1 METIL
6 NVLSVF
12 GGLAMFL
19 YGMALMS
26 EGLQKSA
33 GDRLRTFMAKM
44 TSNAPKQ
51 IFTGTIVTALV
62 QSSSATTIM
71 VVSFVNAGLLTLGN
85 SIGVIMGANIGT
97 TLTAWVTAL
106 GFSVNIA
113 LFAVPMMAFGYLMHS
128 SKKSTLKNL
137 GQFLMGFAVMY
148 VGLTFM
154 KDCANELIGPKGVFI
169 DQMENFFSSIND
181 WGFGSVLLFMLA
193 GAVLT
198 IVLQASSATMAIT
211 MLLAA
216 SGLIGFE
223 LAVAMVLGENIGTTI
238 TANLAASI
246 ANTSAKRAARAHT
259 IFNIIG
265 VIWVLCLFVPIV
277 ALICNIMDA
286 IGFANPMTLDLEG
299 LSAAVDTAKE
309 AAAPEAVYSSYLSQ
323 VAVDPTVT
331 VEAVKEAANVEVS
344 SAEAAFT
351 AAKDAMLYGV
361 AMLHTLFN
369 VTNTLILIW
378 FVPLIEKA
386 VIWLVKE
393 PKGEHEVF
401 RLKYI
406 SGGPLSTAELSLNE
420 AQQEIVHF
428 AEICRNGFGYIRD
441 AINEQ
446 DPDKFDELNDKLI
459 KYEEITDRIE
469 FEIASYL
476 NDVSKNEISEEAK
489 ERIKAMYK
497 IIGEMESLGDS
508 GESIGRILKRKNIHG
523 KSFDKPLLDRLNKM
537 MDLVQKG
544 YDVMIENLKN
554 NNLRDIT
561 NAENCEYNI
570 NEYRNYMR
578 EEHIVNIENNSYNYL
593 TGVYYVDVLSEL
605 EKIGDFLINISQA
618 TKGKYEYEN

>member
-1 METIL
+1 MTTLL
-6 NVLSVF
+6 NVFSVL

-33 GDRLRTFMAKM
+33 GDRLRAFMASM
-44 TSNAPKQ
+44 TSNAFKRVL
-51 IFTGTIVTALV
+51 TGTVITALV

-85 SIGVIMGANIGT
+85 AIGVIMGANIGT
-97 TLTAWVTAL
+97 TLTAWITSL

-113 LFAVPMMAFGYLMHS
+113 LFAVPMMGIGFVLHS
-128 SKKSTLKNL
+128 AKKASMKNI
-137 GQFLMGFAVMY
+137 GQFLMGFAIMY

-154 KDCANELIGPKGVFI
+154 KDCSNAILGDYQSG
-169 DQMENFFSSIND
+169 MMNFFGSINGY
-181 WGFGSVLLFMLA
+181 GFGSVLLFLVA

-216 SGLIGFE
+216 SGLIDFK

-238 TANLAASI
+238 TANIAAAV

-259 IFNIIG
+259 IFNILG
-265 VIWVLCLFVPIV
+265 VIWVLAIFGPIV
-277 ALICNIMDA
+277 RLISIIMETLGFYDPVAASSQLALI
-286 IGFANPMTLDLEG
+286 ANTGAE
-299 LSAAVDTAKE
+299 VDQSVIET
-309 AAAPEAVYSSYLSQ
+309 Y
-323 VAVDPTVT
+323 
-331 VEAVKEAANVEVS
+331 
-344 SAEAAFT
+344 
-351 AAKDAMLYGV
+351 KDSLLYGI

-369 VTNTLILIW
+369 ITNTLVLIW

-386 VIWLVKE
+386 VVWLVKE
-393 PKGEHEVF
+393 PKGETEVF

-406 SGGPLSTAELSLNE
+406 SAGPLSTAELSIAE

-428 AEICRNGFGYIRD
+428 AEICRNGFSYARQ
-441 AINEQ
+441 AVNEQ
-446 DPDKFDELNDKLI
+446 DPEKFDALNEKLI

-469 FEIASYL
+469 YEIATYL
-476 NDVSKNEISEEAK
+476 NEVSKNEISEDAADE
-489 ERIKAMYK
+489 IKAMYK

-508 GESIGRILKRKNIHG
+508 GEAIGRILKRKNAHN
-523 KSFDKPLLDRLNKM
+523 KVFDKSILDRLNKM

-544 YDVMIENLKN
+544 YDVMVENLRNKKY
-554 NNLRDIT
+554 LTDIS

-570 NEYRNYMR
+570 NECRNHLR
-578 EEHIVNIENNSYNYL
+578 EEHIVNIESNSYNYL
-593 TGVYYVDVLSEL
+593 TGVYYMDILSEL
-605 EKIGDFLINISQA
+605 EKIGDFMINISQA
-618 TKGKYEYEN
+618 ARQRNEY

>member
-1 METIL
+1 MTTLL
-6 NVLSVF
+6 NVLSIL

-33 GDRLRTFMAKM
+33 GDRLRAFMAKM
-44 TSNAPKQ
+44 TSNAFKRVL
-51 IFTGTIVTALV
+51 TGTVVTCLV

-85 SIGVIMGANIGT
+85 AIGVIMGANIGT
-97 TLTAWVTAL
+97 TLTAWITSL

-113 LFAVPMMAFGYLMHS
+113 LFAVPMMGIGFVMHS
-128 SKKSTLKNL
+128 SKKATMKNI

-154 KDCANELIGPKGVFI
+154 KDCSNEVLGQYQTG
-169 DQMENFFSSIND
+169 MMNFFGSIN
-181 WGFGSVLLFMLA
+181 GFGFWSILLFLIA

-216 SGLIGFE
+216 SGLIDFK

-238 TANLAASI
+238 TANIAAAV

-259 IFNIIG
+259 IFNIVG
-265 VIWVLCLFVPIV
+265 VIWVLCVFGPIV
-277 ALICNIMDA
+277 KLICVIMEGLD
-286 IGFANPMTLDLEG
+286 FYNPM
-299 LSAAVDTAKE
+299 E
-309 AAAPEAVYSSYLSQ
+309 ASRQLALVAQSGTELAPELMETYKNSL
-323 VAVDPTVT
+323 
-331 VEAVKEAANVEVS
+331 
-344 SAEAAFT
+344 
-351 AAKDAMLYGV
+351 LYGI

-369 VTNTLILIW
+369 ITNTLVLIW
-378 FVPLIEKA
+378 FTPLIEKA

-393 PKGEHEVF
+393 PKGGDEKY

-406 SGGPLSTAELSLNE
+406 SGGPLSTAELSLEE
-420 AQQEIVHF
+420 AKLELIHF
-428 AEICRNGFGYIRD
+428 AEICRNGFGYVCD

-446 DPDKFDELNDKLI
+446 DQSKFDELNDKLI

-469 FEIASYL
+469 YEIATYL
-476 NDVSKNEISEEAK
+476 NEVSKNELSQESSDK
-489 ERIKAMYK
+489 VKAMYK

-508 GESIGRILKRKNIHG
+508 GESIGRILMRKNAHG
-523 KSFDKPLLDRLNKM
+523 KVFDKTILDRLNKM
-537 MDLVQKG
+537 SELIMKA
-544 YDVMIENLKN
+544 YDVMIENLKKDY
-554 NNLRDIT
+554 LKDIS
-561 NAENCEYNI
+561 NAHNCEYNI
-570 NEYRNYMR
+570 NECRNHLR
-578 EEHIVNIENNSYNYL
+578 EEHIVNIESDSYNYL
-593 TGVYYVDVLSEL
+593 TGVYYMDVLAEL

-618 TKGKYEYEN
+618 IVGKYEHEN

>member
-1 METIL
+1 MTTIL
-6 NVLSVF
+6 NVLSVL

-26 EGLQKSA
+26 DGLQKSA
-33 GDRLRTFMAKM
+33 GDRLRAFMAKM
-44 TSNAPKQ
+44 TSNAFKRVL
-51 IFTGTIVTALV
+51 TGTVVTCLV

-85 SIGVIMGANIGT
+85 AIGVIMGANIGT
-97 TLTAWVTAL
+97 TLTAWITSL

-113 LFAVPMMAFGYLMHS
+113 LFAVPMMAFGYLMHC
-128 SKKSTLKNL
+128 SKKASLKNV

-154 KDCANELIGPKGVFI
+154 KDCANAVLGEYQTG
-169 DQMENFFSSIND
+169 MMSFFGSINGF
-181 WGFGSVLLFMLA
+181 GFGSILLFLIA

-216 SGLIGFE
+216 SGLIDFK

-238 TANLAASI
+238 TANIAAAV

-259 IFNIIG
+259 IFNIVG
-265 VIWVLCLFVPIV
+265 VIWVLAVFRPIV
-277 ALICNIMDA
+277 KLICLIMVNL
-286 IGFANPMTLDLEG
+286 GFHDPMAASAQLEYIANNG
-299 LSAAVDTAKE
+299 ITA
-309 AAAPEAVYSSYLSQ
+309 
-323 VAVDPTVT
+323 DPSE
-331 VEAVKEAANVEVS
+331 VEMYKNS
-344 SAEAAFT
+344 L
-351 AAKDAMLYGV
+351 LYGI

-378 FVPLIEKA
+378 FTPLIEKA

-393 PKGEHEVF
+393 PKGEAEVF

-406 SGGPLSTAELSLNE
+406 SGGPLSTAELSISE

-428 AEICRNGFGYIRD
+428 AEICSNGFGYIRQ
-441 AINEQ
+441 AINET
-446 DPDKFDELNDKLI
+446 DPEAFDKLNDKLI

-469 FEIASYL
+469 YEIATYL
-476 NDVSKNEISEEAK
+476 NDVSKNEISDEVK
-489 ERIKAMYK
+489 DKIKAMYK
-497 IIGEMESLGDS
+497 IVGELESLGDS
-508 GESIGRILKRKNIHG
+508 GEAIGRILKRKNAHG
-523 KSFDKPLLDRLNKM
+523 KVFDKSILDRLNKM

-544 YDVMIENLKN
+544 YDVMIENLKED
-554 NNLRDIT
+554 NLKDIS

-570 NEYRNYMR
+570 NECRNHLR
-578 EEHIVNIENNSYNYL
+578 EEHIVNIESNSYNYL
-593 TGVYYVDVLSEL
+593 TGVYFMDVLSEL
-605 EKIGDFLINISQA
+605 EKIGDFLINVSQA
-618 TKGKYEYEN
+618 VVGKYEYEN

>member
-1 METIL
+1 MNTFL
-6 NVLSVF
+6 NVFSVL

-33 GDRLRTFMAKM
+33 GDRLRAFMAKM
-44 TSNAPKQ
+44 TSNAFKRVL
-51 IFTGTIVTALV
+51 TGTVVTCLV

-85 SIGVIMGANIGT
+85 AIGVIMGANIGT
-97 TLTAWVTAL
+97 TLTAWITSL

-113 LFAVPMMAFGYLMHS
+113 LFAVPMMGVGFVLHS
-128 SKKSTLKNL
+128 SKKATMKNI
-137 GQFLMGFAVMY
+137 GQFLMGFAIMY

-154 KDCANELIGPKGVFI
+154 KDCSNAILGEYQTG
-169 DQMENFFSSIND
+169 MMNFFGSIN
-181 WGFGSVLLFMLA
+181 GFGFWSILLFLVA

-216 SGLIGFE
+216 SGLIDFK

-238 TANLAASI
+238 TANIAAAV

-259 IFNIIG
+259 IFNIVG
-265 VIWVLCLFVPIV
+265 VIWVLCIFGPIV
-277 ALICNIMDA
+277 KLICMIMTEL
-286 IGFANPMTLDLEG
+286 GFQDPMTASAELAAIAKSGETVD
-299 LSAAVDTAKE
+299 AAVM
-309 AAAPEAVYSSYLSQ
+309 SNL
-323 VAVDPTVT
+323 
-331 VEAVKEAANVEVS
+331 
-344 SAEAAFT
+344 
-351 AAKDAMLYGV
+351 KDSLLYGI

-369 VTNTLILIW
+369 VTNTLVLIW
-378 FVPLIEKA
+378 FTPLIEKA
-386 VIWLVKE
+386 VVWLVKE
-393 PKGEHEVF
+393 PKGESEKY

-406 SGGPLSTAELSLNE
+406 SGGPLHTAELSLQE
-420 AQQEIVHF
+420 AKLELIHF
-428 AEICRNGFGYIRD
+428 AEICRNGFTYVRE

-446 DPDKFDELNDKLI
+446 DKEKFDDLNDKLI

-469 FEIASYL
+469 YEIATYL
-476 NDVSKNEISEEAK
+476 NEVSKNEISYEAT

-508 GESIGRILKRKNIHG
+508 GESIGRILKRKEAHG
-523 KSFDKPLLDRLNKM
+523 QVFDKTILDRLNKM
-537 MDLVQKG
+537 CELIIKA

-554 NNLRDIT
+554 ENLRDIS
-561 NAENCEYNI
+561 NAQNCEYNI
-570 NEYRNYMR
+570 NECRNHLR
-578 EEHIVNIENNSYNYL
+578 EEHIVNIESDSYNYL
-593 TGVYYVDVLSEL
+593 TGVYYMDVLAEL

-618 TKGKYEYEN
+618 VVGKYEHEN

>member
-1 METIL
+1 MTTFL
-6 NVLSVF
+6 NVLSVL

-33 GDRLRTFMAKM
+33 GDRLRAFMAKM
-44 TSNAPKQ
+44 TSNAFKRVL
-51 IFTGTIVTALV
+51 TGTVVTCLV

-85 SIGVIMGANIGT
+85 AIGVIMGANIGT
-97 TLTAWVTAL
+97 TLTAWITSL

-113 LFAVPMMAFGYLMHS
+113 LFAVPMMGFGFLFHS
-128 SKKSTLKNL
+128 SKKASLKNI
-137 GQFLMGFAVMY
+137 GQFMMGFAIMY

-154 KDCANELIGPKGVFI
+154 KDCSNAVL
-169 DQMENFFSSIND
+169 DQYQTGMMSFFGSINGF
-181 WGFGSVLLFMLA
+181 GFGSILLFLIA

-216 SGLIGFE
+216 SGLIDFK

-238 TANLAASI
+238 TANIAAAV

-265 VIWVLCLFVPIV
+265 VIWVLCVFVPIV
-277 ALICNIMDA
+277 KLICLIMVKLGFQDPMMASAQLAAIAEGTVSVDA
-286 IGFANPMTLDLEG
+286 VAM
-299 LSAAVDTAKE
+299 
-309 AAAPEAVYSSYLSQ
+309 SQ
-323 VAVDPTVT
+323 L
-331 VEAVKEAANVEVS
+331 
-344 SAEAAFT
+344 
-351 AAKDAMLYGV
+351 KDSLLYGI

-386 VIWLVKE
+386 VVWLVKE
-393 PKGEHEVF
+393 PKGETEVF

-406 SGGPLSTAELSLNE
+406 AGGPLSTAELSIAE

-428 AEICRNGFGYIRD
+428 AEICSNGFGYIRQ

-446 DPDKFDELNDKLI
+446 NPEKFDALNEKLI

-469 FEIASYL
+469 YEIATYL
-476 NDVSKNEISEEAK
+476 NEVSKNEISEESAYHV
-489 ERIKAMYK
+489 KAMYK

-508 GESIGRILKRKNIHG
+508 GEAIGRILKRKNAHN
-523 KSFDKPLLDRLNKM
+523 KVFDKTILDRLNKM

-544 YDVMIENLKN
+544 YDVMVDNLKN
-554 NNLRDIT
+554 KMQLTDIS

-570 NEYRNYMR
+570 NECRNHLR
-578 EEHIVNIENNSYNYL
+578 EEHIVNIESNSYNYL
-593 TGVYYVDVLSEL
+593 TGVYYMDVLSEL
-605 EKIGDFLINISQA
+605 EKIGDFMINISQA
-618 TKGKYEYEN
+618 ARQKNEH

>member
-1 METIL
+1 MNTFL
-6 NVLSVF
+6 NVLSVL

-33 GDRLRTFMAKM
+33 GDRLRAFMAKM
-44 TSNAPKQ
+44 TSNAFKRVL
-51 IFTGTIVTALV
+51 TGTVVTCLV

-85 SIGVIMGANIGT
+85 AIGVIMGANIGT
-97 TLTAWVTAL
+97 TLTAWITSL

-113 LFAVPMMAFGYLMHS
+113 LFAVPMMAVGFLLHS
-128 SKKSTLKNL
+128 MKKASLKNV

-154 KDCANELIGPKGVFI
+154 KDCSNAVL
-169 DQMENFFSSIND
+169 DQYQTGMMSFFGSINGF
-181 WGFGSVLLFMLA
+181 GFGSVLLFLIA

-216 SGLIGFE
+216 SGLIDFQ

-238 TANLAASI
+238 TANIAAAV

-265 VIWVLCLFVPIV
+265 VIWVLCLFGPIV
-277 ALICNIMDA
+277 KLICLIMVKFGWSDPMVASAQLAAIAKGTVTADA
-286 IGFANPMTLDLEG
+286 
-299 LSAAVDTAKE
+299 AAVSE
-309 AAAPEAVYSSYLSQ
+309 L
-323 VAVDPTVT
+323 
-331 VEAVKEAANVEVS
+331 
-344 SAEAAFT
+344 
-351 AAKDAMLYGV
+351 KDSLLYGI

-369 VTNTLILIW
+369 VTNTLVLIW
-378 FVPLIEKA
+378 FTPLIEKC
-386 VIWLVKE
+386 VVWLVKE
-393 PKGEHEVF
+393 PKGEAEVY

-406 SGGPLSTAELSLNE
+406 SGGPLHTAELSLQE
-420 AQQEIVHF
+420 AKLELIHF
-428 AEICRNGFGYIRD
+428 AEICRNGFGYVRD

-446 DPDKFDELNDKLI
+446 DKEKFDELNDKLI

-469 FEIASYL
+469 YEIATYL
-476 NDVSKNEISEEAK
+476 NEVSKNEISQEAT
-489 ERIKAMYK
+489 EQVKAMYK

-508 GESIGRILKRKNIHG
+508 GESIGRILKRKEAHG
-523 KSFDKPLLDRLNKM
+523 KVFDKTILDRLNKM
-537 MDLVQKG
+537 SDLIMKA
-544 YDVMIENLKN
+544 YDVMIENLKTE
-554 NNLRDIT
+554 NLRDIS
-561 NAENCEYNI
+561 NALNCEYNI
-570 NEYRNYMR
+570 NECRNHLR
-578 EEHIVNIENNSYNYL
+578 EEHIVNIESDSYNYL
-593 TGVYYVDVLSEL
+593 TGVYYMDVLAEL

-618 TKGKYEYEN
+618 VVGKYEHEN

>member
-6 NVLSVF
+6 NVLSVL

-33 GDRLRTFMAKM
+33 GDRLRSFMAKM
-44 TSNAPKQ
+44 TSNAPKR
-51 IFTGTIVTALV
+51 ILTGTLVTALV

-85 SIGVIMGANIGT
+85 AIGVIMGANIGT
-97 TLTAWVTAL
+97 TLTAWVTSL

-113 LFAVPMMAFGYLMHS
+113 LFAVPMMAFGFILHS
-128 SKKSTLKNL
+128 MKKSSLKNI

-154 KDCANELIGPKGVFI
+154 KDCANAVLGEYET
-169 DQMENFFSSIND
+169 QMMGFFGSINGF
-181 WGFGSVLLFMLA
+181 GFGSILLFLVA

-238 TANLAASI
+238 TANIAAAV

-259 IFNIIG
+259 IFNIVG
-265 VIWVLCLFVPIV
+265 VIWVLILFGPIV
-277 ALICNIMDA
+277 ALICKIMTA
-286 IGFANPMTLDLEG
+286 LGFADPMTVDMAG
-299 LSAAVDTAKE
+299 LNAALTSAK
-309 AAAPEAVYSSYLSQ
+309 AAPGATPESIAVAEDAFLEA
-323 VAVDPTVT
+323 
-331 VEAVKEAANVEVS
+331 KN
-344 SAEAAFT
+344 
-351 AAKDAMLYGV
+351 AMLYGI

-369 VTNTLILIW
+369 VINTLVLIW
-378 FVPLIEKA
+378 FTPLIEKA
-386 VIWLVKE
+386 VVWLVKE

-406 SGGPLSTAELSLNE
+406 AGGPLSTAELSLNE

-428 AEICRNGFGYIRD
+428 AEICRNGFGYIRE
-441 AINEQ
+441 AINSQ
-446 DPDKFDELNDKLI
+446 DPDEFDKLNDKLI

-469 FEIASYL
+469 FEIATYL
-476 NDVSKNEISEEAK
+476 NEVSKNELSQESLEHT
-489 ERIKAMYK
+489 KAMYK

-508 GESIGRILKRKNIHG
+508 GEAIGRILKRRNAHG
-523 KSFDKPLLDRLNKM
+523 KVFDKPLLDRLNKM

-554 NNLRDIT
+554 DELKDIA

-570 NEYRNYMR
+570 NECRNHLR
-578 EEHIVNIENNSYNYL
+578 EEHIVNIENSSYNYL
-593 TGVYYVDVLSEL
+593 TGVYYMDVLSEL

-618 TKGKYEYEN
+618 NKRKHDNQN

>member
-1 METIL
+1 
-6 NVLSVF
+6 
-12 GGLAMFL
+12 MFL

-33 GDRLRTFMAKM
+33 GDRLRSFMAKM
-44 TSNAPKQ
+44 TSNAFKR
-51 IFTGTIVTALV
+51 ILTGTAVTALV

-85 SIGVIMGANIGT
+85 AIGVIMGANIGT
-97 TLTAWVTAL
+97 TLTAWVTSL

-113 LFAVPMMAFGYLMHS
+113 LFAVPMMAFGFVMHS
-128 SKKSTLKNL
+128 SKKSTMKNI

-154 KDCANELIGPKGVFI
+154 KDCANAVIGPEGQYAA
-169 DQMENFFSSIND
+169 QMQTFFGSINGF
-181 WGFGSVLLFMLA
+181 GFGSVMLFLFA
-193 GAVLT
+193 GAILT

-216 SGLIGFE
+216 SGLIDFK

-238 TANLAASI
+238 TANIAAAV

-259 IFNIIG
+259 IFNIVG
-265 VIWVLCLFVPIV
+265 VIWVLILFSPIV
-277 ALICNIMDA
+277 ALICKIMTALGWAD
-286 IGFANPMTLDLEG
+286 PMTVDMAG
-299 LSAAVDTAKE
+299 LNEAYKASIGTVGE
-309 AAAPEAVYSSYLSQ
+309 AAAEADFL
-323 VAVDPTVT
+323 
-331 VEAVKEAANVEVS
+331 
-344 SAEAAFT
+344 
-351 AAKDAMLYGV
+351 AAKNAMLYGI

-369 VTNTLILIW
+369 VTNTLVLIW
-378 FVPLIEKA
+378 FTPLIEKA
-386 VIWLVKE
+386 VVWLVKE
-393 PKGEHEVF
+393 PKGETEVF

-428 AEICRNGFGYIRD
+428 AEICRNGFGYIRE
-441 AINEQ
+441 AINEN
-446 DPDKFDELNDKLI
+446 DPDKFDKLNDKLI

-469 FEIASYL
+469 FEIATYL

-508 GESIGRILKRKNIHG
+508 GESIGRILKRKNVHE
-523 KSFDKPLLDRLNKM
+523 KAFDKALLDRLNKM

-544 YDVMIENLKN
+544 YDVMVENLKN
-554 NNLRDIT
+554 DNLKDIT

-570 NEYRNYMR
+570 NECRNHMR

-618 TKGKYEYEN
+618 AKRKYEYEN

>member
-1 METIL
+1 MTTIL
-6 NVLSVF
+6 NVLSVL

-33 GDRLRTFMAKM
+33 GDRLRAFMAKM
-44 TSNAPKQ
+44 TSNAFKRVL
-51 IFTGTIVTALV
+51 TGTVVTCLV

-85 SIGVIMGANIGT
+85 AIGVIMGANIGT
-97 TLTAWVTAL
+97 TLTAWITSL

-113 LFAVPMMAFGYLMHS
+113 LFAVPMMAFGFILHS
-128 SKKSTLKNL
+128 SKKASLKNV

-154 KDCANELIGPKGVFI
+154 KDCSNEILGQYQTG
-169 DQMENFFSSIND
+169 MMNFFGSINGF
-181 WGFGSVLLFMLA
+181 GFGSIILFLIA

-216 SGLIGFE
+216 SGLIDFK

-238 TANLAASI
+238 TANIAAAV

-265 VIWVLCLFVPIV
+265 VIWVLAVFGPIV
-277 ALICNIMDA
+277 KLICVIMEGLD
-286 IGFANPMTLDLEG
+286 FYNPMAASTHLAAIATGAE
-299 LSAAVDTAKE
+299 SAD
-309 AAAPEAVYSSYLSQ
+309 
-323 VAVDPTVT
+323 
-331 VEAVKEAANVEVS
+331 VEMVEMYKNS
-344 SAEAAFT
+344 L
-351 AAKDAMLYGV
+351 LYGI

-369 VTNTLILIW
+369 VTNTLVLIW
-378 FVPLIEKA
+378 FTPLIEKA
-386 VIWLVKE
+386 VVWLVKE
-393 PKGEHEVF
+393 PKGETEVY

-406 SGGPLSTAELSLNE
+406 SGGPLHTAELSLQE
-420 AQQEIVHF
+420 AKLELIHF
-428 AEICRNGFGYIRD
+428 AEICRNGFGYVRE

-446 DPDKFDELNDKLI
+446 DPQKFDELNDKLI

-469 FEIASYL
+469 YEIATYL
-476 NDVSKNEISEEAK
+476 NEVSKNEISVEAS
-489 ERIKAMYK
+489 EQVKAMYK
-497 IIGEMESLGDS
+497 MIGEMESLGDS
-508 GESIGRILKRKNIHG
+508 GEAIGRILKRKNVHS
-523 KSFDKPLLDRLNKM
+523 KVFDKTILDRLNKM
-537 MDLVQKG
+537 MDLVLKA
-544 YDVMIENLKN
+544 YDVMIENLKKEH
-554 NNLRDIT
+554 LKDIV

-570 NEYRNYMR
+570 NECRNHLR
-578 EEHIVNIENNSYNYL
+578 EEHIVNIESDSYNYL
-593 TGVYYVDVLSEL
+593 TGVYYMDVLAEL

-618 TKGKYEYEN
+618 IVGKYEHEN

>member
-1 METIL
+1 METLL
-6 NVLSVF
+6 NVLSVL

-44 TSNAPKQ
+44 TSNSFKRVL
-51 IFTGTIVTALV
+51 TGTVVTCLV

-85 SIGVIMGANIGT
+85 AIGVIMGANIGT
-97 TLTAWVTAL
+97 TLTAWITSL

-113 LFAVPMMAFGYLMHS
+113 LFAVPMMGIGYLMHCA
-128 SKKSTLKNL
+128 KKATLKNV

-154 KDCANELIGPKGVFI
+154 KDCSNAILGQYNTG
-169 DQMENFFSSIND
+169 MMSFFGSINGF
-181 WGFGSVLLFMLA
+181 GFGSVLLFLLA

-216 SGLIGFE
+216 SGLIDFK

-238 TANLAASI
+238 TANIAAAV

-259 IFNIIG
+259 IFNIVG
-265 VIWVLCLFVPIV
+265 VIWVLCVFGPIV
-277 ALICNIMDA
+277 KLICMVMEGLDFYNPMAASAQLALI
-286 IGFANPMTLDLEG
+286 ANGEV
-299 LSAAVDTAKE
+299 AA
-309 AAAPEAVYSSYLSQ
+309 
-323 VAVDPTVT
+323 DPAM
-331 VEAVKEAANVEVS
+331 VEIYKNS
-344 SAEAAFT
+344 L
-351 AAKDAMLYGV
+351 LYGI

-369 VTNTLILIW
+369 VTNTLVLIW
-378 FVPLIEKA
+378 FTPLIEKA
-386 VIWLVKE
+386 VCWLVKE
-393 PKGEHEVF
+393 PKGETEVF

-406 SGGPLSTAELSLNE
+406 AGGPLSTAELSLNE

-441 AINEQ
+441 AVNEQ
-446 DPDKFDELNDKLI
+446 DPDKFDKLNDKLI

-469 FEIASYL
+469 FEIATYL
-476 NDVSKNEISEEAK
+476 NEVSKNEISEEAK

-523 KSFDKPLLDRLNKM
+523 KAFDKPLLDRLNKM

-544 YDVMIENLKN
+544 YDAMVENLKDH
-554 NNLRDIT
+554 NLRDIT

-570 NEYRNYMR
+570 NECRNHLR
-578 EEHIVNIENNSYNYL
+578 EEHIVNIESNSYNYL

-618 TKGKYEYEN
+618 SKGKYEYEN

>member
-1 METIL
+1 MTTLL
-6 NVLSVF
+6 NVLSIL

-33 GDRLRTFMAKM
+33 GDRLRAFMAKM
-44 TSNAPKQ
+44 TSNAFKRVL
-51 IFTGTIVTALV
+51 TGTVVTCLV

-85 SIGVIMGANIGT
+85 AIGVIMGANIGT
-97 TLTAWVTAL
+97 TLTAWITSL

-113 LFAVPMMAFGYLMHS
+113 LFAVPMMGIGFVLHS
-128 SKKSTLKNL
+128 SKKATMKNI

-154 KDCANELIGPKGVFI
+154 KDCSNEVLGQYQTG
-169 DQMENFFSSIND
+169 MMNFFGSIN
-181 WGFGSVLLFMLA
+181 GFGFWSILLFLIA

-216 SGLIGFE
+216 SGLIDFK

-238 TANLAASI
+238 TANIAAAV

-265 VIWVLCLFVPIV
+265 VIWVLCVFGPIV
-277 ALICNIMDA
+277 KLICVIMEGLD
-286 IGFANPMTLDLEG
+286 FYNPM
-299 LSAAVDTAKE
+299 E
-309 AAAPEAVYSSYLSQ
+309 ASRQLALVAQNGTQIAPELMETYKNSL
-323 VAVDPTVT
+323 
-331 VEAVKEAANVEVS
+331 
-344 SAEAAFT
+344 
-351 AAKDAMLYGV
+351 LYGI

-369 VTNTLILIW
+369 ITNTLVLIW
-378 FVPLIEKA
+378 FTPLIEKA
-386 VIWLVKE
+386 VVWLVKE
-393 PKGEHEVF
+393 PKGETEKY

-406 SGGPLSTAELSLNE
+406 SGGPLHTAELSLQE
-420 AQQEIVHF
+420 AKLELIHF
-428 AEICRNGFGYIRD
+428 AEICRNGFVYVRE

-446 DPDKFDELNDKLI
+446 DQTKFDELNDKLI

-469 FEIASYL
+469 YEIATYL
-476 NDVSKNEISEEAK
+476 NEVSKNEISQEAT
-489 ERIKAMYK
+489 EQVKAMYK

-508 GESIGRILKRKNIHG
+508 GESIGRILKRKEAHG
-523 KSFDKPLLDRLNKM
+523 KVFDKTILDRLNKM
-537 MDLVQKG
+537 CELIVKA
-544 YDVMIENLKN
+544 YDVMIENLKSE
-554 NNLRDIT
+554 NLKEIS
-561 NAENCEYNI
+561 NAQNCEYNI
-570 NEYRNYMR
+570 NECRNHLR
-578 EEHIVNIENNSYNYL
+578 EEHIVNIESDSYNYL
-593 TGVYYVDVLSEL
+593 TGVYYMDVLAEL

-618 TKGKYEYEN
+618 IVGKYEHEN

>member
-1 METIL
+1 MTTLL
-6 NVLSVF
+6 NVLSVL

-33 GDRLRTFMAKM
+33 GDRLRAFMAKM
-44 TSNAPKQ
+44 TSNAFKRVL
-51 IFTGTIVTALV
+51 TGTVVTCLV

-85 SIGVIMGANIGT
+85 AIGVIMGANIGT
-97 TLTAWVTAL
+97 TLTAWITSL

-113 LFAVPMMAFGYLMHS
+113 LFAVPMMAFGYLMHC
-128 SKKSTLKNL
+128 SKKSSLKNV

-154 KDCANELIGPKGVFI
+154 KDCANAVLGEYQTGMMG
-169 DQMENFFSSIND
+169 FFGSINGF
-181 WGFGSVLLFMLA
+181 GFGSILLFLVA

-216 SGLIGFE
+216 SGLIDFK

-238 TANLAASI
+238 TANIAAAV

-259 IFNIIG
+259 IFNIVG
-265 VIWVLCLFVPIV
+265 VLWVLAVFAPIV
-277 ALICNIMDA
+277 KLICLIMTKL
-286 IGFANPMTLDLEG
+286 GFCDPMTA
-299 LSAAVDTAKE
+299 SASL
-309 AAAPEAVYSSYLSQ
+309 AAI
-323 VAVDPTVT
+323 
-331 VEAVKEAANVEVS
+331 ANGS
-344 SAEAAFT
+344 MAGDAEAIELY
-351 AAKDAMLYGV
+351 KNSLLYGI

-378 FVPLIEKA
+378 FTPLIEKA
-386 VIWLVKE
+386 VVWLVKE

-406 SGGPLSTAELSLNE
+406 SGGPLSTAELSISE
-420 AQQEIVHF
+420 AQQEILHF
-428 AEICRNGFGYIRD
+428 AEICRNGFGYIRQ

-446 DPDKFDELNDKLI
+446 NPDEFDKLNEKLI

-469 FEIASYL
+469 FEIATYL
-476 NDVSKNEISEEAK
+476 NEVSKNEISEEAADK
-489 ERIKAMYK
+489 IKAMYK

-508 GESIGRILKRKNIHG
+508 GEAIGRILKRKNAHN
-523 KSFDKPLLDRLNKM
+523 KVFDKAILDRLNKM
-537 MDLVQKG
+537 MDLVQKS
-544 YDVMIENLKN
+544 YDVMIENLN
-554 NNLRDIT
+554 NKSGLVDIT

-570 NEYRNYMR
+570 NECRNHLR

-593 TGVYYVDVLSEL
+593 TGVYYMDVLSEL
-605 EKIGDFLINISQA
+605 EKIGDFMINISQA
-618 TKGKYEYEN
+618 ARQKNEY

>member
-1 METIL
+1 MTTFL
-6 NVLSVF
+6 NVLSIL

-33 GDRLRTFMAKM
+33 GDRLRAFMAKM
-44 TSNAPKQ
+44 TSNAFKRVL
-51 IFTGTIVTALV
+51 TGTVVTCLV

-85 SIGVIMGANIGT
+85 AIGVIMGANIGT
-97 TLTAWVTAL
+97 TLTAWITSL

-113 LFAVPMMAFGYLMHS
+113 LFAVPMMGIGYLMHS
-128 SKKSTLKNL
+128 SKKDTLKNI

-154 KDCANELIGPKGVFI
+154 KDCSNAVLGQYNSG
-169 DQMENFFSSIND
+169 MMNFFGSINGF
-181 WGFGSVLLFMLA
+181 GFGSVLLFLIA

-216 SGLIGFE
+216 SGLIDFK

-238 TANLAASI
+238 TANIAAAV

-259 IFNIIG
+259 IFNLIG
-265 VIWVLCLFVPIV
+265 VIWVLCLFGPIV
-277 ALICNIMDA
+277 KLICFIME
-286 IGFANPMTLDLEG
+286 GLEFYNPMEA
-299 LSAAVDTAKE
+299 SAQLAYIANNGINAD
-309 AAAPEAVYSSYLSQ
+309 PEMIETYKNSL
-323 VAVDPTVT
+323 
-331 VEAVKEAANVEVS
+331 
-344 SAEAAFT
+344 
-351 AAKDAMLYGV
+351 LYGI

-369 VTNTLILIW
+369 VTNTLVLIW
-378 FVPLIEKA
+378 FTPLIEKA
-386 VIWLVKE
+386 VVWLVKE
-393 PKGEHEVF
+393 PKGETEVF

-406 SGGPLSTAELSLNE
+406 SGGPLSTAELSLQE
-420 AQQEIVHF
+420 AQQEIIHF
-428 AEICRNGFGYIRD
+428 AEICRNGFGYVRD

-446 DPDKFDELNDKLI
+446 DKEKFDALNDKLI

-469 FEIASYL
+469 YEIATYL
-476 NDVSKNEISEEAK
+476 NEVSKNEISQESTEQ
-489 ERIKAMYK
+489 IKAMYK

-508 GESIGRILKRKNIHG
+508 GESIGRILKRKEAHG
-523 KSFDKPLLDRLNKM
+523 KVFDKTILDRLNKM
-537 MDLVQKG
+537 MDLVLKA
-544 YDVMIENLKN
+544 YDAMIENLKAED
-554 NNLRDIT
+554 LKDIS

-570 NEYRNYMR
+570 NECRNHLR
-578 EEHIVNIENNSYNYL
+578 EEHIVNIESDSYNYL
-593 TGVYYVDVLSEL
+593 TGVYYMDVLAEL

-618 TKGKYEYEN
+618 VVGKYEYEK